1 MARLDLS
8 RRRLLSAAAVACLA
22 LPVTTR
28 SETFV
33 SLKRRY
39 VDCRYGQLH
48 LHVAEPVAPA
58 SPTRSPILCLHPSP
72 ASGRYYLDLLR
83 DLGRDRVAMACDTPG
98 YGESDRPPAPA
109 PMEGYSGAI
118 ADGLD
123 NLGYGEN
130 AKGRKVDLLG
140 YHTGCLIA
148 VDLAIRRP
156 DLIRRLCLVAVP
168 YYATADRRRQLL
180 ANLDREPYSEEPTK
194 VVEMWDGTVK
204 RRAKGVTLE
213 QSIDQFLER
222 MRPGDK
228 EWWAYEAVFGY
239 DSPTRFPL
247 ITQPTALLNP
257 HGVLYK
263 ETLAAAPRIKGATLV
278 DLPELTHGVFQ
289 VGTAVIAREARKF
302 LDS

>member
-1 MARLDLS
+1 MTIELS
-8 RRRLLSAAAVACLA
+8 RRRLLATAAVASVMGA
-22 LPVTTR
+22 RGAFAADT
-28 SETFV
+28 V
-33 SLKRRY
+33 SIKRRY

-48 LHVAEPVAPA
+48 LHVAEPAA
-58 SPTRSPILCLHPSP
+58 AKAATRNPILCMHPSP

-83 DLGRDRVAMACDTPG
+83 DLGRDRIAMASDTPG

-109 PMEGYSGAI
+109 PMEGYSGAM
-118 ADGLD
+118 ADALE
-123 NLGYGEN
+123 NLGYGDK
-130 AKGRKVDLLG
+130 AGGRKVDLLG

-168 YYATADRRRQLL
+168 YYGTAERREQLL
-180 ANLDREPYSEEPTK
+180 ANLDRAPYGEEPTK
-194 VVEMWDGTVK
+194 IVEMWDGTVK
-204 RRAKGVTLE
+204 RRAKGVSLE

-228 EWWAYEAVFGY
+228 EWWAYEAVFSY
-239 DSPTRFPL
+239 DSPARFPL

-263 ETLAAAPRIKGATLV
+263 ETLAAAPMIKGAKLV

-302 LDS
+302 LDA

>member
-1 MARLDLS
+1 MTLRLS
-8 RRRLLSAAAVACLA
+8 RRRWLATAAVASVA
-22 LPVTTR
+22 VARNAPAA
-28 SETFV
+28 ETV
-33 SLKRRY
+33 SIKRRY

-48 LHVAEPVAPA
+48 MHLAAPPEPGRAI
-58 SPTRSPILCLHPSP
+58 RNPILCLHPSP

-83 DLGRDRVAMACDTPG
+83 DLGQDRVAMASDTPG

-118 ADGLD
+118 ADALEA
-123 NLGYGEN
+123 LGYGEK
-130 AKGRKVDLLG
+130 AGGKKVDLLG

-180 ANLDREPYSEEPTK
+180 ANLDREAYGEEPTK

-204 RRAKGVTLE
+204 RRAKGVTLA
-213 QSIDQFLER
+213 QAIDQFLER

-228 EWWAYEAVFGY
+228 EWWAYEAVFSY
-239 DSPTRFPL
+239 DSPARFPL

-257 HGVLYK
+257 HGVLYQ
-263 ETLAAAPRIKGATLV
+263 ETLAAAPMIKGAKLV
-278 DLPELTHGVFQ
+278 DLPELAHGVFQ
-289 VGTAVIAREARKF
+289 VGTAVIARETRKF